1 MRHSVTLA
9 FTRASSRFND
19 GVALKH
25 ESRKV
30 RAAVEMSDS
39 GLYKGKESLVSAK
52 KHMAPLQ

>member
-1 MRHSVTLA
+1 
-9 FTRASSRFND
+9 
-19 GVALKH
+19 VALKH

-30 RAAVEMSDS
+30 HAAVEMSDS